1 MLNNQTAVM
10 EAAELLQ
17 YMPRSAYHII
27 KIFPR
32 NEQRK
37 DSTFEGQISCIS
49 LASRNRSGHSKDT
62 CRVAFDVGCNA
73 RLPTSLVCG
82 RCMLKANESLSTTK
96 NKKRLMDFGLLI

>member
-49 LASRNRSGHSKDT
+49 QAEIGLAIVKIHAESPSMLAAMRGCLHHW
-62 CRVAFDVGCNA
+62 FVGG
-73 RLPTSLVCG
+73 VC
-82 RCMLKANESLSTTK
+82 
-96 NKKRLMDFGLLI
+96 